1 MTQERS
7 PHWSHRTADAV
18 LVGAVVTI
26 SVLNSWIKGTNGLL
40 GDAPTPLIATVSGL
54 VSALLWW
61 RRRWPGPVAVVI
73 MIGFVVAFT
82 PTPLAVAMYTVGTAY
97 RRVRTLALYALAACA
112 AAFLV
117 LLTGR
122 PSSSLRET
130 VYFLSLVLGM
140 LVLGQTVAI
149 RRDLT
154 AEAQEKAEGLE
165 REQHLLVER
174 AQVDE
179 RARIAR
185 EMHDIVAHRISNIVL
200 TASAL
205 QVSPPAR
212 SAPDVA
218 RAAEDIR
225 DEGHQALE
233 ELRDTL
239 GILTPGRDRR
249 QAPRTPQPDVSQ
261 LHRLV
266 ERATSRGQ
274 DARLEV
280 NGYPEILPTPVQR
293 AIYRIAQ
300 ETLTN
305 VAKHAPGATVTLAID
320 CRLDGVHI
328 SVVNGPP
335 AQPVASEGLPSGG
348 NGLIGLTERAT
359 LLGGTLTAGP
369 HGNGGFKVAAHIPP
383 HPGAP
388 RVGENRGTP

>member
-1 MTQERS
+1 VS
-7 PHWSHRTADAV
+7 GPALADTALLVAV
-18 LVGAVVTI
+18 YTVALESEWILVAAASVILEVGVVM
-26 SVLNSWIKGTNGLL
+26 
-40 GDAPTPLIATVSGL
+40 ATVRWTPGGDDLKSLVFLTGL
-54 VSALLWW
+54 AIAAILAGIVVRAL
-61 RRRWPGPVAVVI
+61 RSQ
-73 MIGFVVAFT
+73 
-82 PTPLAVAMYTVGTAY
+82 LAW
-97 RRVRTLALYALAACA
+97 LAERAERLELERDQQASLAAA
-112 AAFLV
+112 A
-117 LLTGR
+117 
-122 PSSSLRET
+122 
-130 VYFLSLVLGM
+130 
-140 LVLGQTVAI
+140 
-149 RRDLT
+149 
-154 AEAQEKAEGLE
+154 
-165 REQHLLVER
+165 
-174 AQVDE
+174 E

-249 QAPRTPQPDVSQ
+249 QAPRAPQPDVSQ

-280 NGYPEILPTPVQR
+280 NGHPEILPTPVQR

-305 VAKHAPGATVTLAID
+305 VAKHAPGATVTLAVD

-328 SVVNGPP
+328 NVVNGPP
-335 AQPVASEGLPSGG
+335 ARPVADGLPSGG
-348 NGLIGLTERAT
+348 NGLIGLRERAT

-369 HGNGGFKVAAHIPP
+369 HENGGFEVEVYLPP

-388 RVGENRGTP
+388 RVGENHGTP

>member
-1 MTQERS
+1 MAQERVSRWS
-7 PHWSHRTADAV
+7 PRTADAV
-18 LVGAVVTI
+18 LVGAVVTV

-40 GDAPTPLIATVSGL
+40 GNAPVPVIAAVSGM
-54 VSALLWW
+54 VGVLLWW
-61 RRRWPGPVAVVI
+61 RRRYPGPVAVAI
-73 MIGFVVAFT
+73 MVGFVVAFT
-82 PTPLAVAMYTVGTAY
+82 PTSLAVAMYTVGAAY
-97 RRVRTLALYALAACA
+97 RRTRTLILQALAACA
-112 AAFLV
+112 TLFLS
-117 LLTGR
+117 LLTSR
-122 PSSSLRET
+122 PTGNLRET
-130 VYFLSLVLGM
+130 LYILALVLGM
-140 LVLGQTVAI
+140 LVVGQTVAI
-149 RRDLT
+149 RRALA
-154 AEAQEKAEGLE
+154 AEARAKAEGLE

-200 TASAL
+200 TAGAL
-205 QVSPPAR
+205 KVSPPAR

-218 RAAEDIR
+218 RAAEEIH

-239 GILTPGRDRR
+239 GILTPGRNRR
-249 QAPRTPQPDVSQ
+249 RAPRVPQPDASQ

-274 DARLEV
+274 DARFEV
-280 NGYPEILPTPVQR
+280 NGHPETLPPPVQR

-300 ETLTN
+300 ESLTN
-305 VAKHAPGATVTLAID
+305 VAKHAPGATVTLTVD

-328 SVVNGPP
+328 SVTNGPP
-335 AQPVASEGLPSGG
+335 TRPEADDELPSGG
-348 NGLIGLTERAT
+348 NGLIGLEERAA

-369 HGNGGFKVAAHIPP
+369 HDNGFKVEAHIPT

-388 RVGENRGTP
+388 HAGERRAAP